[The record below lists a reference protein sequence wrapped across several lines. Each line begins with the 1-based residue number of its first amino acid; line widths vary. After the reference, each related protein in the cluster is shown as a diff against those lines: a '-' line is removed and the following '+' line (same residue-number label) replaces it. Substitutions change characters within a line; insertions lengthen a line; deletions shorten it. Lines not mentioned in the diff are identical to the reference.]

1 MSLILHIETAST
13 VCSVALAYEGK
24 LLSLKEENKGYT
36 HAEHLTLFIE
46 EVMHMAGK
54 KMSDLAAVSVSKGPG
69 SYTGLRIGV
78 ATAKGLCYGLGKPLI
93 AINTL
98 NAMAKGA
105 SQKHQS
111 IDLFCPMLDA
121 RRMEVYTS
129 LINKRGDVIEETQA
143 LILSEGA
150 FEERLNENE
159 ILFFGDGSQ
168 KFNEI
173 IINVNAKFD
182 FEIMPS
188 ALYMIELAYTSYQSK
203 TFENLAYFEPFYLKE
218 FYSPA
223 AKTNSFFSS

>member
-13 VCSVALAYEGK
+13 VCSVAVSYKGK
-24 LLSLKEENKGYT
+24 LLALKEENKGYT

-46 EVMHMAGK
+46 EAMHMAGK
-54 KMSDLAAVSVSKGPG
+54 KFEALDAIAVSKGPG

-98 NAMAKGA
+98 SAMAMGA
-105 SQKHQS
+105 TQKHAS
-111 IDLFCPMLDA
+111 IALFCPMLDA

-129 LINKRGDVIEETQA
+129 LLNRKGDVIDATQA
-143 LILSEGA
+143 LVLNETS
-150 FEERLNENE
+150 FQDKLNENE

-168 KFNEI
+168 KFRELNK
-173 IINVNAKFD
+173 NANAKFD

-188 ALYMIELAYTSYQSK
+188 ALYMIELAYASFQSNS
-203 TFENLAYFEPFYLKE
+203 FENIAYFEPFYLKE

-223 AKTNSFFSS
+223 SKI